1 MSADCQVD
9 FYVLGNEQS
18 AERFACRLA
27 MMAWEH
33 GHRIA
38 VLTESAEEVRR
49 LDELMWQHPAG
60 RFLPHC
66 ADFLNETA
74 PVRIGAVDAE
84 IPADCEALINLSS
97 KAILQPDRFKRLLEI
112 VPASDSERT
121 ASRQKFRNYRE
132 QGLRPASHTI
142 IETHG

>member
-9 FYVLGNEQS
+9 FYVLGKEQS
-18 AERFACRLA
+18 AEHFACRLA

-33 GHRIA
+33 GHRLA
-38 VLTESAEEVRR
+38 VLTERAAERRR
-49 LDELMWQHPAG
+49 LDGPMWQHPAG

-66 ADFLNETA
+66 ADFLTEDA

-97 KAILQPDRFKRLLEI
+97 KAIPRPDRFKRLLEI
-112 VPASDSERT
+112 VPASESERT
-121 ASRQKFRNYRE
+121 ASRQTFRSYRE